1 MMKKRN
7 LSHKFS
13 VVQKIIN
20 HVRDELI
27 EGLVKSGDRLPSEKE
42 LASKFSVSRNAV
54 REAMKMLK
62 ATGVVEIRQGRG
74 TCIATNIS
82 SPVVDSLIFSL
93 ILDDGTPE
101 KLLELR
107 EMLEIGVLEIVIK
120 NATQRDI
127 EKMEKA
133 IKLMEKDD
141 KRRERSRRIIENHD
155 LAFHHAFVGATHN
168 PLIAKIAKTVWKMFA
183 PSIGKSSQFTLK
195 ETVEIHR
202 DIIQGI
208 KERNLEKTKAAIYKS
223 LEDWKEDQ
231 KQAELKK
238 RQ

>member
-7 LSHKFS
+7 LSHRFS

-27 EGLVKSGDRLPSEKE
+27 EGLLKSGDRLPSEKE

-101 KLLELR
+101 NLLELR
-107 EMLEIGVLEIVIK
+107 EMLEIGILEILMK

-141 KRRERSRRIIENHD
+141 ERGERNRKIIENHD
-155 LAFHHAFVGATHN
+155 LSFHHAFVGATHN
-168 PLIAKIAKTVWKMFA
+168 HLIVKIAKTIWKMFA
-183 PSIGKSSQFTLK
+183 PSIGKSSQYTLEK
-195 ETVEIHR
+195 TVGVHR

-208 KERNLEKTKAAIYKS
+208 KERNLEKTKAAIYSS
-223 LEDWKEDQ
+223 LEAWREDQ
-231 KQAELKK
+231 KQAELKE

>member
-1 MMKKRN
+1 MKKRD

-13 VVQKIIN
+13 VVQKITN
-20 HVRDELI
+20 RVRDELI
-27 EGLVKSGDRLPSEKE
+27 EGLLKSGDRLPSEKE

-62 ATGVVEIRQGRG
+62 ATGMVEIRQGRG
-74 TCIATNIS
+74 TYIATNIS

-141 KRRERSRRIIENHD
+141 ERREKNRKIIENHD
-155 LAFHHAFVGATHN
+155 LTFHHAFVGATHN
-168 PLIAKIAKTVWKMFA
+168 ALIAKIAKTVWKMFA

-195 ETVEIHR
+195 ETVEVHR
-202 DIIQGI
+202 DVLQGV
-208 KERNLEKTKAAIYKS
+208 KERNIEKAKAAIYNS
-223 LEDWKEDQ
+223 LEAWKEDQ
-231 KQAELKK
+231 KQVELKE

>member
-1 MMKKRN
+1 MKKRD

-13 VVQKIIN
+13 VVQKITN
-20 HVRDELI
+20 RVRDELI
-27 EGLVKSGDRLPSEKE
+27 EGLLKSGDRLPSEKE

-62 ATGVVEIRQGRG
+62 ATGMVEIRQGRG
-74 TCIATNIS
+74 TYIATNIS

-141 KRRERSRRIIENHD
+141 ERRERDRKIIENHD
-155 LAFHHAFVGATHN
+155 LTFHHAFVGATHN

-195 ETVEIHR
+195 ETVEVHR
-202 DIIQGI
+202 DVLQGV
-208 KERNLEKTKAAIYKS
+208 KERNIEKAKAAIYNS
-223 LEDWKEDQ
+223 LEAWKEDQ
-231 KQAELKK
+231 RQAELKE